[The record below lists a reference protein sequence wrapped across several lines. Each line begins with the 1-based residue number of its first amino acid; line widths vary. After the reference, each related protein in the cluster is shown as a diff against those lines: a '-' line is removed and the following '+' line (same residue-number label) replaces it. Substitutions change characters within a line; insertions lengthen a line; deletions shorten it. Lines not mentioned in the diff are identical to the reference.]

1 MIFYPTPTTPTT
13 LKSSVV
19 GVVGAGSFF
28 VSQFRIICF
37 ILRQKIT
44 LSVII
49 PYITGISF
57 GGVGNDEP
65 ARSRE
70 ADGWESYE

>member
-37 ILRQKIT
+37 ILKATMMSLIIAAPST
-44 LSVII
+44 FMEATSMGLYIYKGKKVII
-49 PYITGISF
+49 K
-57 GGVGNDEP
+57 
-65 ARSRE
+65 
-70 ADGWESYE
+70 